1 MDLAYPESLWLLV
14 VGARPPASQP
24 RASSPAPQSCRV
36 CMCVCVEC
44 PLQRF
49 CGGVTLAPAL
59 YPHQRTF
66 TSLCFSQ
73 FRPFT
78 PSLPGLQ
85 PSAHPPRKGKGELCD
100 PWKCSL
106 QTKSSQPPPCFVP
119 SAILK
124 SVFFGLSS
132 VGFSQLW
139 RCPDSQQSCWVTM
152 PRSVRF

>member
-24 RASSPAPQSCRV
+24 RASSPAPQSRPV
-36 CMCVCVEC
+36 CVCGMSSLEILGWGHSGSFFRSSLENC
-44 PLQRF
+44 HL
-49 CGGVTLAPAL
+49 TLL
-59 YPHQRTF
+59 
-66 TSLCFSQ
+66 FSV
-73 FRPFT
+73 RPFT
-78 PSLPGLQ
+78 PSLPVLQ
-85 PSAHPPRKGKGELCD
+85 PSAHPPRKEKGELCD

-106 QTKSSQPPPCFVP
+106 QTKSSQPPPCFVS